1 MGKKKT
7 SNNNAKGSRTS
18 GTKNSLSQKTVKF
31 EEKIESIDL
40 TVDGGGCVGIPDHG
54 DDAAAAAVVVE
65 ENLGS
70 SSQQVVAEVDV
81 IEDHNGGSVSN
92 IESGVTDDEEVG
104 GIGKNVTTSTS
115 IDASPSAEELMSID
129 ETSFIGNLS
138 IDNMDD
144 QDCDGNADVEI
155 KQAQAAAPSHCEAID
170 TPNHHLPDRTE
181 CEPTSAAGVENNVLE
196 LKISDGEEFL
206 AESIGGESLFAVEG
220 GVTKDNLGESRRDG
234 SIASVAATLDC
245 RRRSSGGEGEGPI
258 FKPSNELISDYTT
271 KLECQSGRTNNG
283 GEDSN
288 GITEGQSIAGVAT
301 NNLDCQG
308 ESTEPAQ
315 PPRSVTLDS
324 TEGEWVVV
332 DDEGGSNEIRV
343 STSEEVAASSIKIE
357 GGKMSDN
364 NRGERWMSKL
374 IRKIV
379 ARSCCNTR
387 VMMYDTTTPRM

>member
-1 MGKKKT
+1 M
-7 SNNNAKGSRTS
+7 
-18 GTKNSLSQKTVKF
+18 
-31 EEKIESIDL
+31 
-40 TVDGGGCVGIPDHG
+40 
-54 DDAAAAAVVVE
+54 
-65 ENLGS
+65 
-70 SSQQVVAEVDV
+70 
-81 IEDHNGGSVSN
+81 
-92 IESGVTDDEEVG
+92 
-104 GIGKNVTTSTS
+104 
-115 IDASPSAEELMSID
+115 
-129 ETSFIGNLS
+129 
-138 IDNMDD
+138 
-144 QDCDGNADVEI
+144 
-155 KQAQAAAPSHCEAID
+155 
-170 TPNHHLPDRTE
+170 
-181 CEPTSAAGVENNVLE
+181 LE

-288 GITEGQSIAGVAT
+288 GITEVESIAGVAT

-357 GGKMSDN
+357 GGKASDN